1 MYDDNNFHGFV
12 ETKSNKGKQNQLH
25 IERLEGVSEDAEEA
39 DNVLV
44 IWVAKDPARGKSY
57 IVGWYKNA
65 TVFRNYYYDEDW
77 CPKNIYA
84 NGKDCVLLP
93 MNKRQ
98 KIVSR
103 AGKDGY
109 SHGLGSANVWFGK
122 KEDPKA
128 NEYVRNVINY
138 IENYDGESL
147 I

>member
-1 MYDDNNFHGFV
+1 M
-12 ETKSNKGKQNQLH
+12 
-25 IERLEGVSEDAEEA
+25 
-39 DNVLV
+39 V
-44 IWVAKDPARGKSY
+44 IWCAKDHAQGKSY

-65 TVFRNYYYDEDW
+65 TVCRNYYYDEDW